1 MVVRSKGAAGG
12 AKGATTMKLRTFL
25 AVLPTALM
33 MVFGAGCVSGW
44 LLARSA
50 LSGWAMLL
58 GWALLLLIVAGSVR
72 DCARRLWRRLGAEP
86 EALRFVL
93 EAMAQGN
100 LTAVS
105 TLPPPSLARSVCASV
120 HELSQRL
127 HGRVA
132 MARRA
137 AHRLEQA
144 LDDTEHAPA
153 APGAGGE
160 ALLQARQAL
169 DTLVRAARE
178 LHQRADAGC
187 QRAQALAGWG
197 LRYAD
202 AAVRLS
208 HEQQLGQRRNARIA
222 EIVAAIESN
231 AMQTHLLALQ
241 AAMEAAREG
250 ERSRGVQLIGNEVR
264 VLSQR
269 CRYAAR
275 QLRELVPAPLS
286 HALPAEGVTGAD
298 LPAMAGILQDQL
310 AESADGADQLQ
321 RAAAAA
327 VSAAGVLAERLAPLQ
342 MQAQENCDRLEP
354 ALQEALRI
362 EVEKV
367 CDALSVFYLGID
379 APALG
384 SAVAPADAAPP
395 APVPVRHDVAKAG
408 ERQGRV
414 LRADPFLTH

>member
-1 MVVRSKGAAGG
+1 
-12 AKGATTMKLRTFL
+12 MKLRTFL
-25 AVLPTALM
+25 GILPAALM

-44 LLARSA
+44 LLARST

-72 DCARRLWRRLGAEP
+72 ECVRLLWQRLGAEP
-86 EALRFVL
+86 EALRYVL

-105 TLPPPSLARSVCASV
+105 TLPSPSLSRSVCESL

-144 LDDTEHAPA
+144 LDDAERPLPTS
-153 APGAGGE
+153 PGAERE
-160 ALLQARQAL
+160 ALAQARQAL
-169 DTLVRAARE
+169 ESLMQAARE
-178 LHQRADAGC
+178 LQQRADAGR
-187 QRAQALAGWG
+187 QRAEAMAGWG
-197 LRYAD
+197 QRFAD

-208 HEQQLGQRRNARIA
+208 HEQQLGQRRNARIV
-222 EIVAAIESN
+222 EIVAAIETN
-231 AMQTHLLALQ
+231 AVQTHLLALQ

-275 QLRELVPAPLS
+275 QLRELMPAPLQ
-286 HALPAEGVTGAD
+286 HTPTAEGAPGAD
-298 LPAMAGILQDQL
+298 LPSMAGILQDQL
-310 AESADGADQLQ
+310 AESADGARQLQ
-321 RAAAAA
+321 LAASAAA
-327 VSAAGVLAERLAPLQ
+327 SAAGGLAERLAPLDTW
-342 MQAQENCDRLEP
+342 MQAQEDADSLEP

-395 APVPVRHDVAKAG
+395 MSAAPRGHGAKAREAHG
-408 ERQGRV
+408 KV